1 MCSPRS
7 SRRRARCRY
16 PSRRQASRWTSSPRH
31 PCYMSTPAPPLPL
44 LASPTRALLRSP
56 RLASP
61 PSPLRSS
68 RARPA
73 RRRITRRSHTEEPMR
88 RWIGVSLLAAAP
100 LLPQPAAAQDAEAL
114 RRELEQMRKQFE
126 GMKESYEKAID
137 SLSERL
143 QKLE

>member
-1 MCSPRS
+1 
-7 SRRRARCRY
+7 RAR
-16 PSRRQASRWTSSPRH
+16 
-31 PCYMSTPAPPLPL
+31 APPPAL
-44 LASPTRALLRSP
+44 LASPTRAPLGSP
-56 RLASP
+56 RLVPP

-68 RARPA
+68 RAGPA
-73 RRRITRRSHTEEPMR
+73 RRGITRRSHTEEPMR

-126 GMKESYEKAID
+126 GMKESYEKAIN

-143 QKLE
+143 QKLESAPPPAA